1 MVGDVPEGLPPAPAS
16 YADLGALQAWLSQ
29 GHRAPALLVLACLA
43 SLAHAS
49 EDTVSA
55 AHQATQQL
63 LGALQGV
70 LGDERLAHSRVLVV
84 TRRAVATHSEE
95 DVLDLAR
102 APLWGLVRSAQSEH
116 PGRLALLDI
125 DTLAVSE
132 HAWQCALGS
141 QEPQLGLRQ
150 DKLCAPRLVR
160 EVIASQSNTES
171 EATPALD
178 PAGTVLI
185 TGGTGTL
192 GGLAERHLVARH
204 GLGICCCARAR
215 GERKLCNRSLRRR
228 GRA

>member
-1 MVGDVPEGLPPAPAS
+1 LRDALYRVEWVSLPASAVAFSSIDWAWLGDVPEGLPPAPAS

-29 GHRAPALLVLACLA
+29 GDRAPALLVLACLA

-49 EDTVSA
+49 EDRVSA

-102 APLWGLVRSAQSEH
+102 APLWGLVRSAHSEH

-125 DTLAVSE
+125 DTL
-132 HAWQCALGS
+132 
-141 QEPQLGLRQ
+141 
-150 DKLCAPRLVR
+150 
-160 EVIASQSNTES
+160 
-171 EATPALD
+171 
-178 PAGTVLI
+178 
-185 TGGTGTL
+185 
-192 GGLAERHLVARH
+192 
-204 GLGICCCARAR
+204 
-215 GERKLCNRSLRRR
+215 
-228 GRA
+228 